1 MSIGTEYDT
10 DTNRDSVSIR
20 DYMQVLRR
28 RWLVVVICTLIG
40 LLVGAAFAKSSHKT
54 YTSTATVEV
63 RAVGNGLLTSSVGL
77 ANMATEQQ
85 VVKSEDVQTRA
96 AALLKTP
103 AEKTAAAAVKTSVSP
118 ASTVLTVTVKSSS
131 PAAAQAA
138 ANALTKAY
146 LETREARIAAT
157 VKTAEDNIT
166 AQLKSLQ
173 TQADNINK
181 QIVVTDPKSALM
193 TSLTNSLQPI
203 QAQIVNQQENLS
215 KLTSLDTTA
224 GTVSQVASVPT
235 RASSKP
241 VVIGV
246 AAGVAGL
253 ALGIFLAFAL
263 ESGDKRITTPRD
275 LSSRLRAPVL
285 VDTANRKNQ
294 LGSRRSTAVGAFEVL
309 RTRLLLAGATTTVRS
324 LAVLSPTDSVV
335 KSTTSFNIAMFMAA
349 NGARVLLVLTDST
362 TNVIQQAAGLNAATG
377 QDRVLAT
384 GPDRRPVIAQSWQ
397 VPGVEVSVL
406 DLNKDQLGTA
416 YLSQPEALRHLLAQQ
431 RQNFDLVIIDGP
443 PPVREAD
450 MLSCAAVSDAS
461 IVVAVARKT
470 TREEIDR
477 VREMISDVDGRIL
490 GGVLAKKNTSNQPKS
505 AATASIRNQRPAAP
519 ASSPELAPA
528 SASARAD
535 Q

>member
-1 MSIGTEYDT
+1 MSFGTEYDT
-10 DTNRDSVSIR
+10 DTNRDSVSVR

-28 RWLVVVICTLIG
+28 RWLVVVICTLLG
-40 LLVGAAFAKSSHKT
+40 LLVGAGYAKSSHKT
-54 YTSTATVEV
+54 YTSTASVEV
-63 RAVGNGLLTSSVGL
+63 RAVGQGLLTSSVGL

-85 VVKSEDVQTRA
+85 VVKSEDVQSRA

-103 AEKTAAAAVKTSVSP
+103 AEKSAAAAVKTSVPP
-118 ASTVLTVTVKSSS
+118 ASSVLTVTVKSSS

-138 ANALTKAY
+138 ADALTKAY
-146 LETREARIAAT
+146 LASRQARIAAT
-157 VKTAEDNIT
+157 VTAAKDSIS
-166 AQLKSLQ
+166 AQLKTLQ
-173 TQADNINK
+173 AQSDKINS
-181 QIVVTDPKSALM
+181 QIVATDPKSSLM
-193 TSLTNSLQPI
+193 SSLNNQQSDVS
-203 QAQIVNQQENLS
+203 AQIVTLQESLFKLS
-215 KLTSLDTTA
+215 SLDTTP
-224 GTVSQVASVPT
+224 GTISQSASVPT

-241 VVIGV
+241 IVIGV

-285 VDTANRKNQ
+285 SDTANHKTQ

-349 NGARVLLVLTDST
+349 NGARVLLVLTDPT
-362 TNVIQQAAGLNAATG
+362 TSVIQQAAGLNSGNG
-377 QDRVLAT
+377 QERVLAT
-384 GPDRRPVIAQSWQ
+384 GADRRPVIAQSWQ

-406 DLNKDQLGTA
+406 DLNKDQLGSA

-431 RQNFDLVIIDGP
+431 RQTFDLVIIDGP

-450 MLSCAAVSDAS
+450 MLSCAAVSDAT

-477 VREMISDVDGRIL
+477 VRDMISDVNGRVL
-490 GGVLAKKNTSNQPKS
+490 GGVLARKS
-505 AATASIRNQRPAAP
+505 TMSHAKGAATASIRNQRAAAP
-519 ASSPELAPA
+519 SSSPALAPA
-528 SASARAD
+528 SASARAE